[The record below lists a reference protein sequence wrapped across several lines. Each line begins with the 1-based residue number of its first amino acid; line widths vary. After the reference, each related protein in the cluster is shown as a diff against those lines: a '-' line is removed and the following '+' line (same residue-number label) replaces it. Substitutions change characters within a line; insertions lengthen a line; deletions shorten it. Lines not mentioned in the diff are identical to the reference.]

1 MRLPRVRYT
10 VRRMM
15 LLVAAFA
22 ASMALGRVSPAV
34 GITAAVL
41 LVLALIRSFEVID
54 RFHALDRLITPAL
67 ALGTFLSSICAAAGI
82 FVGSCFPAFVAYEFA
97 FASRPTSCSGP
108 LVSEIIMPMCVA
120 AAVGLLFA
128 CLLRRQLW

>member
-1 MRLPRVRYT
+1 MRPPRVVFT

-15 LLVAAFA
+15 LFVAAFA
-22 ASMALGRVSPAV
+22 ASTALGRVTPAV

-54 RFHALDRLITPAL
+54 RLHALGRLMTPAL
-67 ALGTFLSSICAAAGI
+67 ALGTFLSSIGVAAGI
-82 FVGSCFPAFVAYEFA
+82 FVGSCFPALVSYELAYG
-97 FASRPTSCSGP
+97 SRPTSCNGP

-128 CLLRRQLW
+128 CLLRRRLW